1 MRITDKQQEL
11 LDSLVCERLSSRN
24 ENLRLVGCFCNARND
39 KLEPRGLKIR
49 SSILNPPIVINQQD
63 IRV

>member
-11 LDSLVCERLSSRN
+11 LNSLVCERLSSRN

-39 KLEPRGLKIR
+39 KLEPRGLETR
-49 SSILNPPIVINQQD
+49 SHVLNPHIVINQQD